1 MRASQSSTR
10 PIERNTGIPA
20 GGPIN
25 RPVIRRKSTK
35 ETRSERGRVR
45 KQGEVARRRRSVSTS
60 ELSKSRTHN
69 LHTSPSKRVNFSTAS
84 HILSRIDLPPSGDSL
99 FPLHRFSFPPLV
111 STFTTIR
118 TRLIVRPAHWRGA
131 TNYWSSIEARG
142 KTWTA
147 SVPPPPPFLRHS
159 LPRNSVDS
167 SFPIHGRLHLS
178 VPFSSST
185 FSSVSGLFL
194 NPLGYGATLR
204 KRRGKI
210 QQRIFTFLDFS
221 NYLEFPARRI
231 RPSMEDGWKLVWR
244 LLIPILSF
252 FLSLASW
259 LNYISIGCIA
269 LKSLMIYL
277 SVKHTRN
284 TSCLIE
290 RENGGVRSGL
300 NIHRYV
306 TELTYPSRIGW
317 ILTLGRWNTSD
328 VEFMLWK

>member
-84 HILSRIDLPPSGDSL
+84 HILSRIDRPPSGDSL

-111 STFTTIR
+111 STFTTVR

-167 SFPIHGRLHLS
+167 SFPIHGPPSPIRSIFIADLLLGFRIIPESPGLRRNFAKEEGENTRANLHFFGFFQLFGIS
-178 VPFSSST
+178 CST
-185 FSSVSGLFL
+185 NPSFYGGWMKVGLTII
-194 NPLGYGATLR
+194 NS
-204 KRRGKI
+204 
-210 QQRIFTFLDFS
+210 D
-221 NYLEFPARRI
+221 
-231 RPSMEDGWKLVWR
+231 
-244 LLIPILSF
+244 SF
-252 FLSLASW
+252 FLSLS
-259 LNYISIGCIA
+259 S
-269 LKSLMIYL
+269 
-277 SVKHTRN
+277 
-284 TSCLIE
+284 
-290 RENGGVRSGL
+290 
-300 NIHRYV
+300 
-306 TELTYPSRIGW
+306 
-317 ILTLGRWNTSD
+317 
-328 VEFMLWK
+328 